1 MPSSPSP
8 VPSQPARDPRFTP
21 LGGSCPVEP
30 ALDLIGGTEGGS
42 PLIAVVGLTASGKS
56 NWAIEIARRLDGEI
70 ISIDSRQIYR
80 RLDIGTAKPTKAM
93 QEEIPHWCIDIVEPT
108 ERFSLGAYLKE
119 ARSAIED
126 IHARGKR
133 PIAVGGSGQYMRA
146 LLEGW
151 VIPPVEQQPEFRQ
164 ALEEEPPHVLY
175 QRLLSVDSQAAEQI
189 GPTNV
194 RRIVRAL
201 EVQHFTGTPISEW
214 QQKRQPI
221 TYQAF
226 APDVSLEALDPRIEQ
241 RTAAMFADGFVEETR
256 ALLEDGIPEDAPGFD
271 SIGYREVIAHLR
283 GETTV
288 EKAQTAVA
296 QATRRLARRQRAWF
310 RRDDPAICW
319 AADVPLEM
327 LG

>member
-1 MPSSPSP
+1 M
-8 VPSQPARDPRFTP
+8 
-21 LGGSCPVEP
+21 EP
-30 ALDLIGGTEGGS
+30 APDLIGGTEGSS

-80 RLDIGTAKPTKAM
+80 RLDIGTAKPSTAM
-93 QEEIPHWCIDIVEPT
+93 REEIPHWCVDIVDPT

-119 ARSAIED
+119 ARSAIDD
-126 IHARGKR
+126 IRSRGKR
-133 PIAVGGSGQYMRA
+133 PIAVGGSGQHMRA

-151 VIPPVEQQPEFRQ
+151 VIPPIEQQPKFRQ
-164 ALEEEPPHVLY
+164 ALEEEPPRVLY
-175 QRLLSVDSQAAEQI
+175 ERLLSVDPQAAEQI

-194 RRIVRAL
+194 RRMIRAL

-214 QQKRQPI
+214 QQKRRPI
-221 TYQAF
+221 TYRAF
-226 APDVSLEALDPRIEQ
+226 APDVSLEALDLRIEQ

-256 ALLEDGIPEDAPGFD
+256 ALLEDGVPKDAPGFD

-288 EKAQTAVA
+288 EEVQTAVA

-327 LG
+327 LE

>member
-1 MPSSPSP
+1 M
-8 VPSQPARDPRFTP
+8 
-21 LGGSCPVEP
+21 EP
-30 ALDLIGGTEGGS
+30 APDLIGGTEGGS

-56 NWAIEIARRLDGEI
+56 NWAIGIARHIAGEI

-80 RLDIGTAKPTKAM
+80 RLDIGTAKPSTAM
-93 QEEIPHWCIDIVEPT
+93 QEEIPHWCVDIVNPT

-126 IHARGKR
+126 IRSRGKR
-133 PIAVGGSGQYMRA
+133 PIAVGGSGQHMRA

-164 ALEEEPPHVLY
+164 ALEDEPPHVLY
-175 QRLLSVDSQAAEQI
+175 ERLLSVDPQAAEQI

-194 RRIVRAL
+194 RRMIRAL

-214 QQKRQPI
+214 QRKRLPI

-226 APDVSLEALDPRIEQ
+226 APDVSLEALDLRIAQ
-241 RTAAMFADGFVEETR
+241 RTATMFADGFVEETR
-256 ALLEDGIPEDAPGFD
+256 ALLEDGVPKNAPGFD

-288 EKAQTAVA
+288 EEAQTAVA

-327 LG
+327 LE